1 MEAADQGT
9 WEVPKQRRVNGGW
22 KGVQT
27 GALRLNAV
35 VDMSAENVQGCQMF
49 YLKCCWR
56 HIFPNLAL
64 PHPIPT
70 LSVLLTPPFTLTG
83 LVTNGLGVE
92 DHWYVG

>member
-1 MEAADQGT
+1 M
-9 WEVPKQRRVNGGW
+9 
-22 KGVQT
+22 
-27 GALRLNAV
+27 
-35 VDMSAENVQGCQMF
+35 DMSAENVQGCQMF

-64 PHPIPT
+64 PYPIPT

-92 DHWYVG
+92 GHWYVGGPRSSDSELDLGLFCNLSPKL